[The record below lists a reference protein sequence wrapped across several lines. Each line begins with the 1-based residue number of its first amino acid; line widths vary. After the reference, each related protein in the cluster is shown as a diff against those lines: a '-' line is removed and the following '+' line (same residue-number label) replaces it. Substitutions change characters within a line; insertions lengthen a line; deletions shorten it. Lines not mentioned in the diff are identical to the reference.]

1 MRIHPARCL
10 TLPLLVICAALTAM
24 AQTTNTDVSKTG
36 TSAATF
42 LEIPVGA
49 SAIGMGS
56 AFVSVADDAT
66 SLYWNP
72 ARITSQ
78 SQYNFVAVHTNWVVD
93 TKFDF
98 GGLILPLGEIGS
110 LGVSLTMLT
119 MGDMK
124 VRTVDQPEGTGE
136 YFTAGDLAI
145 GLTYARKLSDRFSVG
160 FTGKFIQET
169 IWHEQASAFALDV
182 GTTFRTDLFGGLTI
196 AAVLMN
202 FGTPMQLSG
211 RDTRQFISVDPA
223 NSGSNFQI
231 PSDIEMDSWSLPLL
245 FQFGIST
252 NVVRQENYR
261 WTVAAD
267 ALHPNDNY
275 ESMNL
280 GTEFSYQESIFLR
293 GGYESLFLPDA
304 EGGACF
310 GVGVNSKNL
319 SGSFAVAFE
328 YAYRS
333 MGRLENTHTF
343 SIGIAF

>member
-1 MRIHPARCL
+1 MKYYSH
-10 TLPLLVICAALTAM
+10 LLAILIFILVFSGAGVG
-24 AQTTNTDVSKTG
+24 QNVSSDVSKSG
-36 TSAATF
+36 TTAATF
-42 LEIPVGA
+42 LEIPIGA
-49 SAIGMGS
+49 RAVGMGS

-72 ARITSQ
+72 SGIAALT
-78 SQYNFVAVHTNWVVD
+78 QYNFLAVHTNWIAD

-98 GGLILPLGEIGS
+98 GGLVVPLGD
-110 LGVSLTMLT
+110 LGTLGFSVTMLS

-136 YFTAGDLAI
+136 YFSAGDLAV
-145 GLTYARKLSDRFSVG
+145 GVTYARRLSDRFAVG

-169 IWHEQASAFALDV
+169 IWHEQASAFALDI
-182 GTTFRTDLFGGLTI
+182 GTTFRTDLFGGMTI
-196 AAVLMN
+196 GAALSN

-231 PSDIEMDSWSLPLL
+231 PSDLEMDSWNLPLL
-245 FQFGIST
+245 FQIGVST

-261 WTVAAD
+261 WTIAVD

-275 ESMNL
+275 ESMNV
-280 GTEFSYQESIFLR
+280 GAEFAYQEGFFLR

-304 EGGACF
+304 EGGFSF
-310 GVGVNSKNL
+310 GVGVDSKNISGTL
-319 SGSFAVAFE
+319 SLSFE
-328 YAYRS
+328 YAYRN
-333 MGRLENTHTF
+333 MGRLDNTHTF
-343 SIGIAF
+343 SMGISF